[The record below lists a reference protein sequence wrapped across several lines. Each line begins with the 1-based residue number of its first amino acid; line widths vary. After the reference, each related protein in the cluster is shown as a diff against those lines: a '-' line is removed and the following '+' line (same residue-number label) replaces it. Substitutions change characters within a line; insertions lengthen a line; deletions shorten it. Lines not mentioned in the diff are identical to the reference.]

1 MYKILDEH
9 IKELE
14 ALKKYPKLYYK
25 GNISLLNRVK
35 VSIVGSRNPIPYTR
49 ECTYNLAKALS
60 KRGVCIVSGGAI
72 GVDAIAHEGAGVENT
87 ICVLG
92 SGIDVYYPAI
102 NKNLIA
108 SIASHGLLLSQFE
121 PDFKA
126 TQWSFV
132 QRNEIVVALGDILI
146 VTEADIDSGSM
157 RSVEFALNMGKKIY
171 VLPHTINESRAT
183 NILLAKGEA
192 MIIHD
197 INEFVSQFG
206 KEFRDERFKNDD
218 FFIFCQQNPTLDDA
232 VARFK
237 NRVYEAELEGLI
249 SINNGKINLI

>member
-14 ALKKYPKLYYK
+14 ALKKYPQIYYK
-25 GNISLLNRVK
+25 GNSALLNRVK
-35 VSIVGSRNPIPYTR
+35 VSIVGSRNPTLYTR
-49 ECTYNLAKALS
+49 ECTYNLSKALS
-60 KRGVCIVSGGAI
+60 ARGVCVVSGGAM
-72 GVDAIAHEGAGVENT
+72 GVDAIAHEGAGAENT

-102 NKNLIA
+102 NKNLLG
-108 SIASHGLLLSQFE
+108 SIANKGLLMSQFE

-146 VTEADIDSGSM
+146 VTEANIDGGSM
-157 RSVEFALNMGKKIY
+157 RSVEFALSMGKKIY
-171 VLPHTINESRAT
+171 VLPHTINESRGT
-183 NILLAKGEA
+183 NTLLARGEA
-192 MIIHD
+192 TIIHD

-206 KEFRDERFKNDD
+206 KELGSQSFKNDD
-218 FFIFCQQNPTLDDA
+218 FFIYCQQNPTLDDA
-232 VARFK
+232 VFRFK
-237 NRVYEAELEGLI
+237 DRVYEAELEGLI
-249 SINNGKINLI
+249 SISNGKINLI

>member
-1 MYKILDEH
+1 MYKIFDEH
-9 IKELE
+9 IKESE
-14 ALKKYPKLYYK
+14 ALKKYPQIYYK
-25 GNISLLNRVK
+25 GNSALLNRVK
-35 VSIVGSRNPIPYTR
+35 VSIVGSRNPTPYTR
-49 ECTYNLAKALS
+49 ECTHNLARALS
-60 KRGVCIVSGGAI
+60 ARGVCVVSGGAM
-72 GVDAIAHEGAGVENT
+72 GVDAVAHEAAGAENT

-92 SGIDVYYPAI
+92 SGIDIYYPVI

-108 SIASHGLLLSQFE
+108 SIAKCGLLLSQFE

-146 VTEADIDSGSM
+146 VTEANIDSGSM

-171 VLPHTINESRAT
+171 VLPHTINESRGT
-183 NILLAKGEA
+183 NTLLARGEA
-192 MIIHD
+192 TIIHD

-206 KEFRDERFKNDD
+206 KELRDESHKKDD

-232 VARFK
+232 VFRFK
-237 NRVYEAELEGLI
+237 DRVYEAELEGLI
-249 SINNGKINLI
+249 SITNGKINLI